1 MRYYPIFVNLKNKDC
16 LVVGAGEVGKRK
28 SLSLLE
34 AGAKS
39 VLIID
44 TNAAVSGLKSILDME
59 NVQFESREFKESDLD
74 GKFIVMACTSNQQ
87 VNSWISQLC
96 EDREILCNIAD
107 QPEKSSF
114 IVPATFKRGDLTI
127 AMSTAGKS
135 PALARR
141 IRRELQEKFGDEYA
155 QMLTL
160 MGRIRPLLLELGMDT
175 QDNTTV
181 FRELVNSNLLQALG
195 DHDLDAAREI
205 LEESLPQSLYVNIP
219 ELLDGLI

>member
-28 SLSLLE
+28 SQSLLE

-39 VLIID
+39 VLILD
-44 TNAAVSGLKSILDME
+44 TNAAVAGLKSILDME

-74 GKFIVMACTSNQQ
+74 GKFLVMACTSNQQ
-87 VNSWISQLC
+87 VNGWISQLC

-114 IVPATFKRGDLTI
+114 IVPATFKRGDLTM

-135 PALARR
+135 PAMARR

-195 DHDLDAAREI
+195 KHDLDAAREI